1 MEQDYDDLGYRDIDW
16 IAVEKLDVKRA
27 QSNAGGAQSHMDV
40 DDASQNPQS
49 RGGARPQGGNGGG
62 GK

>member
-40 DDASQNPQS
+40 DDAS
-49 RGGARPQGGNGGG
+49 
-62 GK
+62 